1 MRRHCSRK
9 HYLIIQTPPFF
20 EPNYEQKDDALP
32 DESQL
37 HKAFVDGVE
46 SLEYMYSSQVGK
58 AKVFELVERPA
69 NVEELRK
76 CYGTEPKRKANR
88 RQWTQNGQIYVYS
101 AYLDERT
108 NSIFPGKPSV
118 QVLSS
123 SFGILPLHWAW
134 DGTVVRARV
143 RWIWQRAWDPRTEFY
158 NPFLFTCPMPS
169 TNLGNNVESLV
180 LISRNSFCR
189 KVQSSPNKVFLA
201 YGQIGSSIQ
210 NCRLHKRRALG
221 ANAVTLYFYWI
232 PPNVRNALQ
241 RMADRKQLEI
251 VELNLPANSPNQPF
265 IRHQFIQ
272 RNRQQKR
279 RHELIP
285 YNDCFN
291 RYSATH
297 HFVLIADIDEVVVPL
312 RHQRWQQ
319 LLHELLARGKWR
331 AEPSSISVR
340 NVFKFWHN
348 KNSSGQNANNNT
360 ENIAS
365 LFSLC
370 WRSDTA
376 QESGRY
382 GKSFVNTRSI
392 ASVFNHFGLHRLH
405 ANVSNTLHVSEEDA
419 LKLHWRQQ
427 CPEEELGIEK
437 CQQLNTN
444 LIRDHLL
451 DRFRDEV
458 EEEVIEDGTS
468 EEEDLA
474 KALAL
479 SETVEIKTGRIGVTD
494 KDELRQICESWKV
507 KALAANAYLSGTH
520 EGASTSAIPAIRGNQ
535 IKEKEK
541 PLFRVEQGEL
551 QLSSAMVAIKAAYR
565 ILFGWRKVEGFDTKF
580 EFENESSF
588 SNAPMI
594 LPKAKLNQLKYE
606 AII

>member
-1 MRRHCSRK
+1 MLV
-9 HYLIIQTPPFF
+9 LIHLDFQPPFF
-20 EPNYEQKDDALP
+20 EPTYEQEDNALP

-46 SLEYMYSSQVGK
+46 SLEYMYSSQLGK
-58 AKVFELVERPA
+58 AKVSELVERPGI
-69 NVEELRK
+69 VEELRK
-76 CYGTEPKRKANR
+76 CYGTEPKRMANT
-88 RQWTQNGQIYVYS
+88 RQWTKNGQIYVYS

-108 NSIFPGKPSV
+108 NSIFPGMPSV

-123 SFGILPLHWAW
+123 SFGTLTLQYAYYCHFRHYISPFDDDKRWAW
-134 DGTVVRARV
+134 DGT
-143 RWIWQRAWDPRTEFY
+143 
-158 NPFLFTCPMPS
+158 
-169 TNLGNNVESLV
+169 NNVESLV
-180 LISRNSFCR
+180 LISRNSFCVKSEEGVGIANFTKITKPAKSCSIITDQSVFGIRPDRIKIAVCTKGLDFLEESAAFSAR
-189 KVQSSPNKVFLA
+189 KIVEWVLLQ
-201 YGQIGSSIQ
+201 
-210 NCRLHKRRALG
+210 RALG

-232 PPNVRNALQ
+232 PSNVRNALQ

-348 KNSSGQNANNNT
+348 KNSSGQNANNNND
-360 ENIAS
+360 NIDS
-365 LFSLC
+365 LFGLR

-376 QESGRY
+376 QESGRYGKSFHTEHCQRVQPFRLASTACKRVQHAARQRRGALKLHWRQQCPEEELGIEKCQQLSTNVIRDHLLDRFRNEVEEEVDQIESGRY

-405 ANVSNTLHVSEEDA
+405 ANVSNTLHVSEDDA

-427 CPEEELGIEK
+427 CPEEEL
-437 CQQLNTN
+437 
-444 LIRDHLL
+444 RH
-451 DRFRDEV
+451 
-458 EEEVIEDGTS
+458 
-468 EEEDLA
+468 
-474 KALAL
+474 
-479 SETVEIKTGRIGVTD
+479 
-494 KDELRQICESWKV
+494 
-507 KALAANAYLSGTH
+507 
-520 EGASTSAIPAIRGNQ
+520 
-535 IKEKEK
+535 
-541 PLFRVEQGEL
+541 
-551 QLSSAMVAIKAAYR
+551 
-565 ILFGWRKVEGFDTKF
+565 
-580 EFENESSF
+580 
-588 SNAPMI
+588 
-594 LPKAKLNQLKYE
+594 
-606 AII
+606 

>member
-1 MRRHCSRK
+1 MLV
-9 HYLIIQTPPFF
+9 LIHLDFQPPFF
-20 EPNYEQKDDALP
+20 EPNYEQNDNALP

-123 SFGILPLHWAW
+123 SFGTFPLQNAYYCHFRHYISPFNDDKSWAW

-180 LISRNSFCR
+180 LISRNSFCV
-189 KVQSSPNKVFLA
+189 KSGEGVGIANFT
-201 YGQIGSSIQ
+201 QITKPAKSSIITEQ
-210 NCRLHKRRALG
+210 SVFGIRPDRIKHSELPSAQKGWTFWRNRPHFRHEKLWNGC
-221 ANAVTLYFYWI
+221 FYSGHLVPMPSHCISIGYPQI
-232 PPNVRNALQ
+232 PHPHP
-241 RMADRKQLEI
+241 K

-291 RYSATH
+291 RYTATH

-348 KNSSGQNANNNT
+348 KNIGQNANNNT
-360 ENIAS
+360 DNIDS
-365 LFSLC
+365 LFGLR

-376 QESGRY
+376 QESGQY

-392 ASVFNHFGLHRLH
+392 VSVFNHFGLHRLH

-451 DRFRDEV
+451 DRFKDEV
-458 EEEVIEDGTS
+458 EEEV
-468 EEEDLA
+468 LA
-474 KALAL
+474 DKADERTRKKMESAF
-479 SETVEIKTGRIGVTD
+479 GRAFLL
-494 KDELRQICESWKV
+494 EWMFWKS
-507 KALAANAYLSGTH
+507 AYGM
-520 EGASTSAIPAIRGNQ
+520 EQWAI
-535 IKEKEK
+535 
-541 PLFRVEQGEL
+541 
-551 QLSSAMVAIKAAYR
+551 
-565 ILFGWRKVEGFDTKF
+565 
-580 EFENESSF
+580 
-588 SNAPMI
+588 
-594 LPKAKLNQLKYE
+594 
-606 AII
+606 

>member
-1 MRRHCSRK
+1 MLV
-9 HYLIIQTPPFF
+9 LIHLDFQPPFF
-20 EPNYEQKDDALP
+20 EPNYEQNDNALP

-123 SFGILPLHWAW
+123 SFGTFPLQNAYYCHFRHYISPFNDDKSWAW

-180 LISRNSFCR
+180 LISRNSFCV
-189 KVQSSPNKVFLA
+189 KSGEGVGIANFT
-201 YGQIGSSIQ
+201 QITKPAKSSIITEQ
-210 NCRLHKRRALG
+210 SVFGIRPDRIKIAVCTKGLDFLEESAAFSARKIVEWVLLQRALG

-232 PPNVRNALQ
+232 PANVRIALQ
-241 RMADRKQLEI
+241 RMADRKKLEI

-291 RYSATH
+291 RYTATH

-348 KNSSGQNANNNT
+348 KNIGQNANNNT
-360 ENIAS
+360 DNIDS
-365 LFSLC
+365 LFGLR

-376 QESGRY
+376 QESGQY

-392 ASVFNHFGLHRLH
+392 VSVFNHFGLHRLH

-451 DRFRDEV
+451 DRFKDEV
-458 EEEVIEDGTS
+458 EEEV
-468 EEEDLA
+468 LA
-474 KALAL
+474 DKADERTRKKMESAF
-479 SETVEIKTGRIGVTD
+479 GRAFLL
-494 KDELRQICESWKV
+494 EWMFWKS
-507 KALAANAYLSGTH
+507 AYGM
-520 EGASTSAIPAIRGNQ
+520 EQWAI
-535 IKEKEK
+535 
-541 PLFRVEQGEL
+541 
-551 QLSSAMVAIKAAYR
+551 
-565 ILFGWRKVEGFDTKF
+565 
-580 EFENESSF
+580 
-588 SNAPMI
+588 
-594 LPKAKLNQLKYE
+594 
-606 AII
+606 